1 MRTSILAI
9 TAMACLG
16 GLSGHALQAAEAADA
31 HAAMQMDMGDGDSTK
46 EDAAAAHSTQSMGG
60 GAAMFQTIE
69 KLTGR
74 WSALLPNKKTIVDT
88 VQPFAAGTYMLHEE
102 WVDGKQITSSVFYM
116 VGSQLWVDH
125 FCDYGNQPR
134 YTAKPSADPAVVDL
148 EFRGATDLDAH
159 PRHFHSTTW
168 RLVDPTHMTQDW
180 EVLGGPKGRV
190 MVHLDFVKTGP
201 SA

>member
-1 MRTSILAI
+1 MRTSIVAI

-16 GLSGHALQAAEAADA
+16 GLSYHPVQASEAADSQS
-31 HAAMQMDMGDGDSTK
+31 AAP
-46 EDAAAAHSTQSMGG
+46 STQQMAG
-60 GAAMFQTIE
+60 GAAMFQTIQ
-69 KLTGR
+69 KLVGR
-74 WSALLPNKKTIVDT
+74 WSAVLPNKKTIVDT
-88 VQPFAAGTYMLHEE
+88 FQPFAAGTYMLHEE

-134 YTAKPSADPAVVDL
+134 YTAKPSADPAVVRL
-148 EFRGATDLDAH
+148 EFRGATDLDTH

-168 RLVDPTHMTQDW
+168 HLIDATHMTQDW

>member
-1 MRTSILAI
+1 MRASIVAI
-9 TAMACLG
+9 TAMACVACLA
-16 GLSGHALQAAEAADA
+16 GHQAQAAEAADG
-31 HAAMQMDMGDGDSTK
+31 HAAMQMDTSVST
-46 EDAAAAHSTQSMGG
+46 ARSRQAMGG
-60 GAAMFQTIE
+60 GAAMFQTIR

-74 WSALLPNKKTIVDT
+74 WEAPLPNKKTIVDT
-88 VQPFAAGTYMLHEE
+88 FQPFDDGNYVLHEE

-134 YTAKPSADPAVVDL
+134 YTATASADPSVVHL
-148 EFRGATDLDAH
+148 EFRSATDLDTH

-168 RLVDPTHMTQDW
+168 HLIDATHMTQDW

-190 MVHLDFVKTGP
+190 MVHMDFVKTGP
-201 SA
+201 HA

>member
-9 TAMACLG
+9 TAM
-16 GLSGHALQAAEAADA
+16 
-31 HAAMQMDMGDGDSTK
+31 
-46 EDAAAAHSTQSMGG
+46 
-60 GAAMFQTIE
+60 FQTIQ
-69 KLTGR
+69 KLVGR

-88 VQPFAAGTYMLHEE
+88 FQPFAAGTYMLHEE
-102 WVDGKQITSSVFYM
+102 W
-116 VGSQLWVDH
+116 
-125 FCDYGNQPR
+125 NQPR
-134 YTAKPSADPAVVDL
+134 YTAKPSADPAVVTL
-148 EFRGATDLDAH
+148 EFRGATDLDTH

-168 RLVDPTHMTQDW
+168 HLIDATHMTQDW

>member
-9 TAMACLG
+9 TAMACVA
-16 GLSGHALQAAEAADA
+16 GLAGHQPEAAEAANGQ
-31 HAAMQMDMGDGDSTK
+31 AAMGMDTGAST
-46 EDAAAAHSTQSMGG
+46 AHSRQVVGG
-60 GAAMFQTIE
+60 AAAMFQTIQ
-69 KLTGR
+69 KLVGR
-74 WSALLPNKKTIVDT
+74 WEAPLPNKKTIIDT
-88 VQPFAAGTYMLHEE
+88 FQPFDNGNYMLHEE

-134 YTAKPSADPAVVDL
+134 YTAKPSADPSVVHL
-148 EFRGATDLDAH
+148 EFRDATDLDTN

-168 RLVDPTHMTQDW
+168 HLIDATHMTQDW

-190 MVHLDFVKTGP
+190 MVHMDFVKTGP
-201 SA
+201 HA

>member
-9 TAMACLG
+9 TAMACLA
-16 GLSGHALQAAEAADA
+16 GLTGQQAQAAEPANGAD
-31 HAAMQMDMGDGDSTK
+31 AMQMDMGAS
-46 EDAAAAHSTQSMGG
+46 AARSTQAVGG
-60 GAAMFQTIE
+60 GEAMFHTIQ
-69 KLTGR
+69 KLVGR
-74 WSALLPNKKTIVDT
+74 WEAPLPNKKTIVDT
-88 VQPFAAGTYMLHEE
+88 FQPFDNGNYMLHEE

-134 YTAKPSADPAVVDL
+134 YTAKPSADPSVVHL
-148 EFRGATDLDAH
+148 EFRSATDLDTN

-168 RLVDPTHMTQDW
+168 HLIDATHMTQDW

-190 MVHLDFVKTGP
+190 MVHMDFVKTGP
-201 SA
+201 HA